1 MKMKIHHLIVGGI
14 AALLVIL
21 SGCGHPQSSQHSTT
35 ETSSKRAAQSATT
48 KSARQSDN
56 DSSKSSH
63 KKAALW
69 SPSKSNRLASFMKD
83 WGNTMGQDYAEYS
96 EAHPLNYYG
105 LKVPTELSKMPPAV
119 NNAKISYTL
128 SNDGS
133 TTADYAIVAIYSDE
147 ANGDFMGEHLYLF
160 TLHHGEPEVLVTM
173 QDQGTSTDWLYF
185 HQTENKDLQNGFAQI
200 VAGNPAHSPATNS
213 STDSQTA
220 NVDAKTAGILLLL
233 YHDSE
238 WLKTYI
244 DSTMWYGTVTSTD
257 DGGDEIPS
265 GYNYITAHGDPTS
278 YVYYSVSGDI
288 ITYKYIDA
296 TGDKPVSE
304 SPLVTKTISLKRL
317 ENDYYTTAAQ
327 KREVDG
333 YAAKLQSDKGSW

>member
-1 MKMKIHHLIVGGI
+1 M
-14 AALLVIL
+14 
-21 SGCGHPQSSQHSTT
+21 Q
-35 ETSSKRAAQSATT
+35 
-48 KSARQSDN
+48 
-56 DSSKSSH
+56 
-63 KKAALW
+63 
-69 SPSKSNRLASFMKD
+69 D

-133 TTADYAIVAIYSDE
+133 TTADYAIVAVYSDE

-173 QDQGTSTDWLYF
+173 QDQGTSTDFLYF

-200 VAGNPAHSPATNS
+200 VAGNPVHSTTTNS
-213 STDSQTA
+213 TNPQTA
-220 NVDAKTAGILLLL
+220 KVNAKTAGILLLL

-238 WLKTYI
+238 WLKMYI
-244 DSTMWYGTVTSTD
+244 DSTMWYGTVTGDD
-257 DGGDEIPS
+257 DGDIPD
-265 GYNYITAHGDPTS
+265 GYSYITAHGDPTS
-278 YVYYSVSGDI
+278 YVYYSVNGDT
-288 ITYKYIDA
+288 ITYKYVDA
-296 TGDKPVSE
+296 TGDEPVSD

-317 ENDYYTTAAQ
+317 ENDYYSTSAQ
-327 KREVDG
+327 KQEVDS
-333 YAAKLQSDKGSW
+333 YAGKLQADQSGW